1 MGEAPVS
8 RHTAAPIGSSWVRL
22 APNSATAAL
31 RETAKA
37 NKQGLYDELKANLDT
52 SVSDATE
59 WREGEGGRI
68 KPADLASMALIVLGA
83 LPEAQY
89 PKAAFLRNNPN
100 LLFSSKGRCVELYND
115 FLLTQTGVSRQV
127 ENSRRKE
134 IADDLVKAAL
144 TLMKDLPK
152 LFDLIYQI
160 FPDAYNSASPGFGRI
175 GCVKTLD
182 PVKWKNNK
190 QS

>member
-1 MGEAPVS
+1 M
-8 RHTAAPIGSSWVRL
+8 
-22 APNSATAAL
+22 
-31 RETAKA
+31 
-37 NKQGLYDELKANLDT
+37 
-52 SVSDATE
+52 
-59 WREGEGGRI
+59 
-68 KPADLASMALIVLGA
+68 
-83 LPEAQY
+83 
-89 PKAAFLRNNPN
+89 
-100 LLFSSKGRCVELYND
+100 
-115 FLLTQTGVSRQV
+115 SRQV

-160 FPDAYNSASPGFGRI
+160 FPDAYTSASPGFGRI

-190 QS
+190 QSYLRTPAKSVVSGVT